1 MSRVSGDMPRKSND
15 FHQVW
20 DRRGRR
26 PPFYAESKS
35 GRQCLFAGCRAM
47 ILSVIRSYS

>member
-1 MSRVSGDMPRKSND
+1 MSRVSGDMPRKYND
-15 FHQVW
+15 CNQIW

-26 PPFYAESKS
+26 SLFYTESRS